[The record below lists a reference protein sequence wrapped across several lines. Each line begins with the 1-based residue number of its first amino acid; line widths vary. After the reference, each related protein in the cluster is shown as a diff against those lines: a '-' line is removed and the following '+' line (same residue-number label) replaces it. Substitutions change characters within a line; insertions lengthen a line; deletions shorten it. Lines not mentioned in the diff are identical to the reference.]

1 MTSQKLGLWSSV
13 SYVVGNMIGSGVFM
27 LPATLAVYGGIS
39 LIGWLF
45 AAAGALLLA
54 YVFKYLSKNIPNTNG
69 GPYAF
74 TREGLGEFPAF
85 LVAWGYWISVWCTNA
100 AIAVAFVS
108 YLTVFV
114 PSLEKNHL
122 LAVFVGLFIIWF
134 LTWLNTLKVTFS
146 GRLQLITTILKLIPL
161 ILISVFGL
169 FFIRVEHFS
178 PLNLTDTNSFT
189 AITATMTLC
198 LFAFLGLESATIP
211 SDKIDDSKNTVPKA
225 TIIGT
230 AIAIIVY
237 ILSSV
242 SVMGI
247 ISPAELQHSNAPFSD
262 AAAIMWGE
270 SAQNLVAIGALIST
284 FGALNGWILI
294 QGQIPAAAAKDKMF
308 PKIFKKENRNGMPVF
323 GLIISST
330 LASLLMY
337 LNFTKGFG
345 ETFKFILLL
354 STLTALLPYLFSTTT
369 YLIMIV
375 GIKDWQKKSLLN
387 AILGILAFA
396 FVVWGIAGCGHEIVY
411 WGFLLLLAGIPFYVW
426 LKKKAL
432 EEAKDE

>member
-432 EEAKDE
+432 EEVKDE